1 MDLRKIPL
9 FDMMARRL
17 AWLGAR
23 QQVLAG
29 NIANA
34 DTPGYKPR
42 DLKPLDFKSMAQGHM
57 AGPLAPVMTS
67 PMHLAGFAPDG
78 SAGDAK
84 SEKAKNP
91 VEVTYSGN
99 AVTLEQELMKANQ
112 TATDYEL
119 TTNLYRKNIQMIKD
133 ALGRPGG

>member
-1 MDLRKIPL
+1 M
-9 FDMMARRL
+9 
-17 AWLGAR
+17 G
-23 QQVLAG
+23 
-29 NIANA
+29 
-34 DTPGYKPR
+34 
-42 DLKPLDFKSMAQGHM
+42 
-57 AGPLAPVMTS
+57 GPLEPTVTN
-67 PMHLAGFAPDG
+67 PMHLAGFSPGG
-78 SAGDAK
+78 SAGGAK
-84 SEKAKNP
+84 SEKEKDP